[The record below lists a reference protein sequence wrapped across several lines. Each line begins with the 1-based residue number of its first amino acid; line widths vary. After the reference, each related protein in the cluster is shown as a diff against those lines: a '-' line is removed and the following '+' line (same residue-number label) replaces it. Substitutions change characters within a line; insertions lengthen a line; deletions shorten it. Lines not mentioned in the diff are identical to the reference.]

1 MNGFHQ
7 VERLTD
13 RRLACAIGPLPGAGE
28 VGVKRKIDPEV
39 APSPDGVASSGERLR
54 LPQRGQVVQLQMT
67 IDELVHHSHPART
80 LWDVLTFLDLSAF
93 HEAVRARNGVRG
105 RDATDPRIHL
115 GLWGMAAWLGVSSA
129 REIAN
134 LAEINPGLCWI
145 RGGVT
150 VNHPMLSSFRS
161 RHVDHFEPTLQSALT
176 ATLIMSRISGW
187 WPALVYEQDPTNPLV
202 FIDTTS
208 TDLGWAK
215 ILADTMVKRLQ
226 KLKRGRPSGFQAGQ
240 NQRGNELIDSRR
252 QSMAQ
257 SILAK
262 VLRAGKNQ
270 RNS

>member
-1 MNGFHQ
+1 
-7 VERLTD
+7 
-13 RRLACAIGPLPGAGE
+13 
-28 VGVKRKIDPEV
+28 VKRKIDPEV
-39 APSPDGVASSGERLR
+39 APSPHGVASSGERLR
-54 LPQRGQVVQLQMT
+54 LPQRGQIVQLQMT

-176 ATLIMSRISGW
+176 ATLIMLRISGW